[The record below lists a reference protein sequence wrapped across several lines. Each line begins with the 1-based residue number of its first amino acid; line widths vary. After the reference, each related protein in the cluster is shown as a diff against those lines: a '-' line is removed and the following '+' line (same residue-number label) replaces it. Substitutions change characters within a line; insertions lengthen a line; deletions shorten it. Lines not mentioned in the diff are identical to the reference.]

1 MSHPEYS
8 FPSLSHHLVV
18 LAFALAHTRAP
29 HCAPAPTP
37 PQEQRTWW
45 TVAWYIVFA
54 LFGVLVVAVF
64 VKGIVDSD
72 DVDVSLNITL
82 SCQIIVGLGTGLQAV
97 CSEQSAAGTCSQCLP
112 STGTATIP
120 VKDPHKVHFFD

>member
-1 MSHPEYS
+1 MADERPVDE
-8 FPSLSHHLVV
+8 
-18 LAFALAHTRAP
+18 RAP
-29 HCAPAPTP
+29 LLAREEQAEAGEVP
-37 PQEQRTWW
+37 PPPKEKRTWW
-45 TVAWYIVFA
+45 TIGWYTVFA
-54 LFGVLVVAVF
+54 ILGVFVAAVF
-64 VKGIVDSD
+64 VKGFIDAD